1 MLLLAGNSG
10 PMHSII
16 FDGEDYEEFDENLNT
31 TEWVRSRQRN
41 AVIKRESLKFASLF
55 LLASCVTVLLSVF
68 PPTLV
73 LSMEH

>member
-1 MLLLAGNSG
+1 
-10 PMHSII
+10 MHSII

-41 AVIKRESLKFASLF
+41 AVMKCESLKFA